1 MLGITDQVVSAA
13 FWKQE
18 GFWFPEQLQEDVY
31 SATYLLNWDEE
42 HMTGGSKVTLFF
54 KSAVHLW
61 QKNPSHNGE
70 ITSVEKGFK
79 HTKPNAN
86 RSSQHLAWH

>member
-1 MLGITDQVVSAA
+1 
-13 FWKQE
+13 
-18 GFWFPEQLQEDVY
+18 
-31 SATYLLNWDEE
+31 
-42 HMTGGSKVTLFF
+42 VTLFF

-86 RSSQHLAWH
+86 RSSQHLA